1 MASPE
6 SPLRRRLI
14 GALGAASSAGVVAA
28 GAPWSAWAA
37 DAAHGADPEFLIT
50 PGLTYLNT
58 AALGPTP
65 RVVLERTLAAWQ
77 LLETNPVRMA
87 YGDGDVH
94 LATDQARERLARFI
108 GCDADELQITRGTT
122 DAMNTVAQSIR
133 FRRGDRILTSDQEH
147 EGGHNGWAYVARR
160 HNLAIDVISIAPGEH
175 DPQRILARIADGL
188 RRRTRVL
195 SISHV
200 FSANGLRLPIAEIC
214 ALARRSGVLSV
225 VDGAQALGQFAV
237 DVRAL
242 GCDAYA
248 ASGHKWLMG
257 PKGTGLLYIRRE
269 AASEIAPVQRE
280 DGPRF
285 VTNATGIGALPL
297 VIGLGA
303 AVDAMNARGIDYVE
317 RRIRELR
324 ERLHTG
330 LAQLPQLRVVS
341 PPAGPGAT
349 ALVAA
354 MLPASIAARAFQSVL
369 RDTHGLMVK
378 RIEAPFF
385 NGIRLSPHV
394 FNTEAEIDLALR
406 AIRAQL
412 DGAVHGQDASG

>member
-1 MASPE
+1 MSSPE

-14 GALGAASSAGVVAA
+14 GALGAASSAGVVA
-28 GAPWSAWAA
+28 GSAPWSALAA
-37 DAAHGADPEFLIT
+37 DAAHGAAAEFLIA

-65 RVVLERTLAAWQ
+65 RLVLERTLAAWQ
-77 LLETNPVRMA
+77 LLESNPVRMA

-94 LATDQARERLARFI
+94 LATDRAREQVARFI
-108 GCDADELQITRGTT
+108 GCDADELLITRGTT

-133 FRRGDRILTSDQEH
+133 FRRGDRILTTDQEH

-160 HNLAIDVISIAPGEH
+160 HGLALDVVSIPPGEH
-175 DPQRILARIADGL
+175 DPQRIFARIADGI

-214 ALARRSGVLSV
+214 ALARRNGVLSV
-225 VDGAQALGQFAV
+225 VDGAQALAQFAL

-297 VIGLGA
+297 VVGLGA
-303 AVDAMNARGIDYVE
+303 AVDAMNARGIDHIE
-317 RRIRELR
+317 RRIRALR
-324 ERLHTG
+324 ERLYVG

-354 MLPASIAARAFQSVL
+354 MLPATIAAKSFQSVL
-369 RDTHGLMVK
+369 RDQHGLMVK
-378 RIEAPFF
+378 RIEPPFF

-406 AIRAQL
+406 AIRAEL
-412 DGAVHGQDASG
+412 DGAVTGQDAST